1 MAAFDHR
8 DDDQSARDH
17 VLGAAPQR
25 KHSLHAGTHQQAFAI
40 GPDVFEEQVAENDM
54 FNALRLDADASV
66 QETGFVNLIGAGV
79 WKLHSD
85 ERKSERGCLPRQQ
98 TLPHAM
104 HGDAIIGRVDRSD
117 DPYDLGNAL
126 PARFEERICTVLPGT
141 PGYERLG

>member
-1 MAAFDHR
+1 MSR
-8 DDDQSARDH
+8 R
-17 VLGAAPQR
+17 
-25 KHSLHAGTHQQAFAI
+25 HSGNSTLHAGTHQQAFAI

-66 QETGFVNLIGAGV
+66 QESGFVNLIGAGV

-104 HGDAIIGRVDRSD
+104 HGDAIIGRVDCSD

-126 PARFEERICTVLPGT
+126 PARFEERVCTVLPGT